1 MNFTIPNLL
10 SLLRMGLIPLFIIAV
25 LNGRPKEAVLIFL
38 VAGLTDALDGL
49 IARFWS
55 QQTVLGAYLDP
66 MADKLLLVSA
76 YATLAVP
83 GVYPGV
89 PIPVW
94 VSVLVIT
101 RDVLIVVVSLILYL
115 AVGVSKFPPAKISKW
130 TTAVQVGAVVLV
142 LLTGLF
148 EQLAQVTR
156 VAVILVAIFTVLSG
170 LNYMYLANRLAAAA
184 NTEERDPR

>member
-10 SLLRMGLIPLFIIAV
+10 SLLRMGLIPLFIISV
-25 LNGRPKEAVLIFL
+25 LDGRPKEAVLIFL

-94 VSVLVIT
+94 VTVLVIT
-101 RDVLIVVVSLILYL
+101 RDVLIVVISLILYL
-115 AVGVSKFPPAKISKW
+115 AIGISKFRPTMISKL
-130 TTAVQVGAVVLV
+130 TTTVQVGAIVLV
-142 LLTGLF
+142 LLSGLVDG
-148 EQLAQVTR
+148 LDTVTR
-156 VAVILVAIFTVLSG
+156 GAVILVAVFTVLSG
-170 LNYMYLANRLAAAA
+170 LNYMVLANRLAVEA
-184 NTEERDPR
+184 NSEEPDES

>member
-1 MNFTIPNLL
+1 MSFTIPNLL
-10 SLLRMGLIPLFIIAV
+10 SLLRMGLIPVFIISI
-25 LNGRPKEAVLIFL
+25 LHGLPKEAVLIFL

-55 QQTVLGAYLDP
+55 QQSALGAYLDP

-94 VSVLVIT
+94 VAVLVIT
-101 RDVLIVVVSLILYL
+101 RDVLIVVVSLVMYL
-115 AVGVSKFPPAKISKW
+115 AIGVSKFRPTKISKL
-130 TTAVQVGAVVLV
+130 TTTVQVGAVVLV
-142 LLTGLF
+142 LLSGLT
-148 EQLAQVTR
+148 EGLDTVTR
-156 VAVILVAIFTVLSG
+156 LAVILVAVLTVLSG
-170 LNYMYLANRLAAAA
+170 LNYMYVANRMAMGA
-184 NTEERDPR
+184 NVEERDDG

>member
-10 SLLRMGLIPLFIIAV
+10 SLLRMGLIPLFIISV

-38 VAGLTDALDGL
+38 VAGLTDALDGI

-94 VSVLVIT
+94 VTVLVIT
-101 RDVLIVVVSLILYL
+101 RDVLIVVISLILYL
-115 AVGVSKFPPAKISKW
+115 AIGISKFRPTKISKL
-130 TTAVQVGAVVLV
+130 TTTVQVGAIVLV
-142 LLTGLF
+142 LLSGLVDG
-148 EQLAQVTR
+148 LDTVTR
-156 VAVILVAIFTVLSG
+156 GAVILVAVFTVLSG
-170 LNYMYLANRLAAAA
+170 LNYMVLANRLAVEA
-184 NTEERDPR
+184 NSEEHDES